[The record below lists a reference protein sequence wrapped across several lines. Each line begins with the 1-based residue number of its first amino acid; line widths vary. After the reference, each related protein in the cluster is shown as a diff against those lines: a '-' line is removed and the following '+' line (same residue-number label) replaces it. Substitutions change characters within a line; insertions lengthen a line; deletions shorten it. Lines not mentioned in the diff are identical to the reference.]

1 MDLKDRCFILMLQ
14 NGKQR
19 MSRKAQKG
27 VLIVSIILFVV
38 SLFTPSLEELNFG
51 THREIMPGYLV
62 LAWGWNAMIFFHPAW
77 CANIT
82 WADGNILFF
91 KEKYRA
97 SFYLSI
103 LTSLLSLDS
112 YAYPAKIYLGFYL
125 WNVAVNIPLAVALA
139 ANRLKPKPGD

>member
-62 LAWGWNAMIFFHPAW
+62 LAWGWNAMIFF
-77 CANIT
+77 
-82 WADGNILFF
+82 IL
-91 KEKYRA
+91 RGA
-97 SFYLSI
+97 LIS
-103 LTSLLSLDS
+103 
-112 YAYPAKIYLGFYL
+112 PG
-125 WNVAVNIPLAVALA
+125 PLATFFSSRKSIAPA
-139 ANRLKPKPGD
+139 FT